1 MGVIGAVRAL
11 LLVVSL
17 FAVPTS
23 SAAQRQHLSMD
34 PGCRGWGKDLL
45 TIFVPTDNV
54 APMAQTIGR
63 EIRQTKPFRSLQE
76 QLVLNLMLTTRV
88 VEESWTQYLKRAE
101 GISPSQ
107 YNILRIL
114 RGARPKAARI
124 SEIADR
130 MVTRDP
136 DVTRLVDRLIKQ
148 GLARRERDGDD
159 RRVVL
164 VEITAAGLALL
175 ARLDGP
181 AGESTEAA
189 MAGLKPQQLRTL
201 DTLLNEVRAGIRP
214 YP

>member
-1 MGVIGAVRAL
+1 M
-11 LLVVSL
+11 
-17 FAVPTS
+17 
-23 SAAQRQHLSMD
+23 AA
-34 PGCRGWGKDLL
+34 
-45 TIFVPTDNV
+45 
-54 APMAQTIGR
+54 MAQTIDR

-88 VEESWTQYLKRAE
+88 VEESWAQYLKRAE

-124 SEIADR
+124 SEIAER

-136 DVTRLVDRLIKQ
+136 DVTRLVDRLMKQ
-148 GLARRERDGDD
+148 GLARRERDSDD

-164 VEITAAGLALL
+164 VEITGAGLALL
-175 ARLDGP
+175 SRLDGP
-181 AGESTEAA
+181 AGEYTEGA

-214 YP
+214 IGRESEE

>member
-1 MGVIGAVRAL
+1 M
-11 LLVVSL
+11 
-17 FAVPTS
+17 
-23 SAAQRQHLSMD
+23 AA
-34 PGCRGWGKDLL
+34 
-45 TIFVPTDNV
+45 
-54 APMAQTIGR
+54 MAQTIDR
-63 EIRQTKPFRSLQE
+63 EIRQTKPFGSLQE
-76 QLVLNLMLTTRV
+76 QVVINLMRTTRA
-88 VEESWTQYLKRAE
+88 VEESWTQHLKRTE

-114 RGARPKAARI
+114 RGARPKAAKI

-136 DVTRLVDRLIKQ
+136 DITRLVDRLIKQ
-148 GLARRERDGDD
+148 GLARRERDGED

-164 VEITAAGLALL
+164 VEITGAGLALL

-181 AGESTEAA
+181 VGESTESA

>member
-1 MGVIGAVRAL
+1 M
-11 LLVVSL
+11 
-17 FAVPTS
+17 
-23 SAAQRQHLSMD
+23 AA
-34 PGCRGWGKDLL
+34 
-45 TIFVPTDNV
+45 
-54 APMAQTIGR
+54 MAQTIDR

-88 VEESWTQYLKRAE
+88 VEESWAQYLKRAE

-148 GLARRERDGDD
+148 GLARRERDSND

-164 VEITAAGLALL
+164 VEITGPGLALL
-175 ARLDGP
+175 SRLDGP

>member
-1 MGVIGAVRAL
+1 MVH
-11 LLVVSL
+11 L
-17 FAVPTS
+17 FFEPIPEAELPRGKLTAVPPYRHT
-23 SAAQRQHLSMD
+23 AVEY
-34 PGCRGWGKDLL
+34 LL
-45 TIFVPTDNV
+45 TIVVGTDNMS
-54 APMAQTIGR
+54 PMAQTIDR

-88 VEESWTQYLKRAE
+88 VEESWAQYLKRAE

-148 GLARRERDGDD
+148 GLARRERDSDD

-164 VEITAAGLALL
+164 VEITGPGLALL

-181 AGESTEAA
+181 AGEATEAA

-201 DTLLNEVRAGIRP
+201 DTLLNEVRAGIRQ

>member
-1 MGVIGAVRAL
+1 
-11 LLVVSL
+11 
-17 FAVPTS
+17 
-23 SAAQRQHLSMD
+23 
-34 PGCRGWGKDLL
+34 
-45 TIFVPTDNV
+45 
-54 APMAQTIGR
+54 MAQTIDR

-88 VEESWTQYLKRAE
+88 VEESWAQYLKRAE

-114 RGARPKAARI
+114 RGARPKMARI

-148 GLARRERDGDD
+148 GLARRERDSDD

-175 ARLDGP
+175 SRLDGP

>member
-1 MGVIGAVRAL
+1 
-11 LLVVSL
+11 
-17 FAVPTS
+17 
-23 SAAQRQHLSMD
+23 
-34 PGCRGWGKDLL
+34 
-45 TIFVPTDNV
+45 
-54 APMAQTIGR
+54 MAQTIDR
-63 EIRQTKPFRSLQE
+63 EIHQTKPFRSLQE

-88 VEESWTQYLKRAE
+88 VEENWAQYLKRAE

-124 SEIADR
+124 SEIGDR

-148 GLARRERDGDD
+148 GLARRERDSDD

-164 VEITAAGLALL
+164 VEITGAGLAMLS
-175 ARLDGP
+175 RLDGP

>member
-1 MGVIGAVRAL
+1 
-11 LLVVSL
+11 
-17 FAVPTS
+17 
-23 SAAQRQHLSMD
+23 
-34 PGCRGWGKDLL
+34 
-45 TIFVPTDNV
+45 
-54 APMAQTIGR
+54 MAQTIDR
-63 EIRQTKPFRSLQE
+63 EIHQTKPFRSLQE

-88 VEESWTQYLKRAE
+88 VEENWAQYLKRAE

-124 SEIADR
+124 SEIGDR

-164 VEITAAGLALL
+164 VEITGAGLAMLS
-175 ARLDGP
+175 RLDGP

-214 YP
+214 CP

>member
-1 MGVIGAVRAL
+1 
-11 LLVVSL
+11 
-17 FAVPTS
+17 
-23 SAAQRQHLSMD
+23 
-34 PGCRGWGKDLL
+34 
-45 TIFVPTDNV
+45 
-54 APMAQTIGR
+54 MAQTIDR
-63 EIRQTKPFRSLQE
+63 EIHQTKPFRSLQE

-88 VEESWTQYLKRAE
+88 VEENWAQYLKRAE

-124 SEIADR
+124 SEIGDR

-148 GLARRERDGDD
+148 GLARRERDSDD

-164 VEITAAGLALL
+164 VEITGAGLAMLS
-175 ARLDGP
+175 RLDGP

-189 MAGLKPQQLRTL
+189 MAGLKPPQLRTL

>member
-1 MGVIGAVRAL
+1 
-11 LLVVSL
+11 
-17 FAVPTS
+17 
-23 SAAQRQHLSMD
+23 
-34 PGCRGWGKDLL
+34 
-45 TIFVPTDNV
+45 
-54 APMAQTIGR
+54 MAQTIDR

-88 VEESWTQYLKRAE
+88 VEEHWAQYLKRAE

-124 SEIADR
+124 SEISDR

-148 GLARRERDGDD
+148 GLARRERDKDD

-164 VEITAAGLALL
+164 VEITGAGLSLL
-175 ARLDGP
+175 SRLDGP
-181 AGESTEAA
+181 AGDSTEAA

>member
-1 MGVIGAVRAL
+1 
-11 LLVVSL
+11 
-17 FAVPTS
+17 
-23 SAAQRQHLSMD
+23 
-34 PGCRGWGKDLL
+34 
-45 TIFVPTDNV
+45 
-54 APMAQTIGR
+54 MAQTIER
-63 EIRQTKPFRSLQE
+63 EIRQTKPFGSLQE

-88 VEESWTQYLKRAE
+88 VEENWTQYLKRAE

-124 SEIADR
+124 SEISDR

-148 GLARRERDGDD
+148 GLARRERDSED

-175 ARLDGP
+175 SRLDRP
-181 AGESTEAA
+181 AADATEAA

-201 DTLLNEVRAGIRP
+201 DTLLNEVRAGIKS